1 MAVTTILSR
10 ANYLAKYA
18 PNSANAADNAR
29 IDERLEAVS
38 QAVMQYIGLEPN
50 DAGDWTVIAS
60 TRTYTIRD
68 LEVETDGLRQAL
80 PFFPVTA
87 VASVR
92 VGDDTEGTAGTDYD
106 LLTSGTDYRARL
118 TPEDRPSLRWVSGG
132 RRPVEGEEVR
142 VVMTAG
148 WAAAPP
154 ALAHA
159 VGLLTARSLARDPTP
174 GISSESA
181 GGITT
186 TSFEPSQWPTEVRE
200 KLAPFRMPFV
210 RMVRS

>member
-1 MAVTTILSR
+1 MAVTSILSR
-10 ANYLAKYA
+10 SDYLTKYA
-18 PNSANAADNAR
+18 PNAVNAASDSR
-29 IDERLEAVS
+29 IDARLEAVS
-38 QAVMQYIGLEPN
+38 QSVMQYIGLEPN
-50 DAGDWTVIAS
+50 DAGDWTVISSA
-60 TRTYTIRD
+60 RTYTIRD
-68 LEVETDGLRQAL
+68 LEVETDGFRQAL

-87 VASVR
+87 IASVR
-92 VGDDTEGTAGTDYD
+92 VGLDTEGTSGTDYD
-106 LLTSGTDYRARL
+106 LLTSGTDYRSLL

-132 RRPVEGEEVR
+132 RRPSDGEEVR

-154 ALAHA
+154 ALVHA

-186 TSFEPSQWPTEVRE
+186 TSFEPKEWPVNVRDM
-200 KLAPFRMPFV
+200 LAPFRQPFV

>member
-10 ANYLAKYA
+10 TNYLAKYA
-18 PNSANAADNAR
+18 PNSANAADNSR

-38 QAVMQYIGLEPN
+38 QAVMQYLGFEPN

-68 LEVETDGLRQAL
+68 LEVEDGLRQAL

-92 VGDDTEGTAGTDYD
+92 VGSDTEGTSGTDYD
-106 LLTSGTDYRARL
+106 LLTSGTDYRALL

-142 VVMTAG
+142 VTMTAG

-154 ALAHA
+154 ALVHA
-159 VGLLTARSLARDPTP
+159 VGTLTARSLARDPTP

-181 GGITT
+181 GGVTT
-186 TSFEPSQWPTEVRE
+186 TSYDSTQWPSSVKDDLR
-200 KLAPFRMPFV
+200 PFRQPFV